1 MIKEEYSSTQKNKF
15 VFNGKL
21 ITLLQVFNLKV
32 NELKLSKTKKN
43 HFSNCTSSI
52 ANSHRHMWLVIMG
65 SDSTALEG
73 ELHGS

>member
-32 NELKLSKTKKN
+32 NELKLSKTKKKS
-43 HFSNCTSSI
+43 F
-52 ANSHRHMWLVIMG
+52 LK
-65 SDSTALEG
+65 
-73 ELHGS
+73 LH